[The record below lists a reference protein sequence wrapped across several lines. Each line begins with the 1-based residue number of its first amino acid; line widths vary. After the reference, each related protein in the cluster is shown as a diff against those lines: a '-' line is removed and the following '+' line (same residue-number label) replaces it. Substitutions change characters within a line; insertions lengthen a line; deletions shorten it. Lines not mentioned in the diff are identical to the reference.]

1 MNVDSKKTRWLKV
14 VVISGLLAGGCTM
27 VYKSEAMKMER
38 TLTAAGFQMKPAGTK
53 KKIEQLSSLTQ
64 RKLIRQEQKGGLY
77 YLYADAV
84 YCKCLYTGTEEAYQ
98 RYRKLAQQQKLQEDK
113 IEAAGQ
119 DEAMPINWDPMGDWY
134 QGN

>member
-1 MNVDSKKTRWLKV
+1 MNKDINSIRWLKAAAV
-14 VVISGLLAGGCTM
+14 SGLLASGCTM
-27 VYKSEAMKMER
+27 MYQSEAMNMER
-38 TLTAAGFQMKPAGTK
+38 TLTAAGFKMKSAGSK
-53 KKIEQLSSLTQ
+53 KNIQQLNALTQ
-64 RKLIRQEQKGGLY
+64 RKLIKTEQKGGLY
-77 YLYADAV
+77 YLYADTV

-98 RYRKLAQQQKLQEDK
+98 RYKKLAQQQKLQEDK